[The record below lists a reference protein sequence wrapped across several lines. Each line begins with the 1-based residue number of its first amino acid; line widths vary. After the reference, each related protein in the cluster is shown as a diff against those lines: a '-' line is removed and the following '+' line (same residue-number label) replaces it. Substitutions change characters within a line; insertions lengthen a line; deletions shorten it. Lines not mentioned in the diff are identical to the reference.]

1 MLRLLRVDGRE
12 NDQLR
17 DCTLTRRVNRY
28 AEGSCLVSL
37 GHTRV
42 YCTASV
48 DERQP
53 HFLMNTDQGW
63 VTAEYGMLPRATTE
77 RSSREGGTRIG
88 GRTHEIQR
96 VIGRSLRTVTD
107 LRKLGP
113 RTVRLDCDVLQADG
127 GTRTASV
134 VAAYV
139 ALAEACAWLQGKK
152 LIKAWPLLCEA
163 AAISVGIVTGEVLLD
178 LCYTEDSQALV
189 DMNVVMTSHQEI
201 IEVQGTGEGRP
212 FTRQE
217 HDRMLDM
224 AWRGIQTLLAKQKTA
239 LAGVGPYPA
248 ATSQ

>member
-1 MLRLLRVDGRE
+1 LLRVDGRE

-17 DCTLTRRVNRY
+17 DCSLTRRVNRH

-53 HFLMNTDQGW
+53 HFLQNTAQGW
-63 VTAEYGMLPRATTE
+63 VTAEYGMLPRATSE
-77 RSSREGGTRIG
+77 RSSREGGSRIG

-107 LRKLGP
+107 LRKLGQ
-113 RTVRLDCDVLQADG
+113 RTIRLDCDVLQADG

-139 ALAEACAWLQGKK
+139 ALAEACAWLQEKK
-152 LIKAWPLLCEA
+152 MIKAWPLVCEA
-163 AAISVGIVTGEVLLD
+163 AAVSVGIVTGEVLLD

-189 DMNVVMTSHQEI
+189 DMNVVMTSRGEL

-212 FTRQE
+212 FTRKE
-217 HDRMLDM
+217 HEQMLDM
-224 AWRGIQTLLAKQKTA
+224 AWRGIQTLLEKQRAA

-248 ATSQ
+248 GQSS